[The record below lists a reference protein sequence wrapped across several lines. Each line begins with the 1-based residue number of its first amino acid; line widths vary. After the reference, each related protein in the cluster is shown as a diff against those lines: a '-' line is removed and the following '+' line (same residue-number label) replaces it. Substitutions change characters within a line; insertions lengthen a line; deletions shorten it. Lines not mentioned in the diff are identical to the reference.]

1 MQTLIILLFTKFST
15 QITQHSNVDV
25 WLRQVIELDPLSLRK
40 CTRMGPC
47 RLSPFAHVHM
57 THLSPSSFR
66 NDEKRLGTWGDN
78 MTATVGLP
86 LYSLWSNKPIMDH
99 VSITV
104 FVNKLYIGITYSFYI
119 LSSCNYSLYSIY
131 IYHRIFVYVISN
143 VKINCEEASCIWWIH
158 TSSTI
163 FFTSL
168 LFSDFLQYLSKSP
181 RVGLFLQRVDWSE
194 CKNGY

>member
-78 MTATVGLP
+78 LTATVGLP
-86 LYSLWSNKPIMDH
+86 LYSL
-99 VSITV
+99 
-104 FVNKLYIGITYSFYI
+104 
-119 LSSCNYSLYSIY
+119 
-131 IYHRIFVYVISN
+131 
-143 VKINCEEASCIWWIH
+143 
-158 TSSTI
+158 
-163 FFTSL
+163 
-168 LFSDFLQYLSKSP
+168 
-181 RVGLFLQRVDWSE
+181 
-194 CKNGY
+194 